1 MCTGVLLW
9 RQAAALDNAV
19 EVFAGDAAALCAS
32 SLCAVCRGLPAVP
45 QVSALFAVDAPG
57 EVVLPSCV
65 LLDPAAI
72 TSLLSECITPR

>member
-1 MCTGVLLW
+1 
-9 RQAAALDNAV
+9 
-19 EVFAGDAAALCAS
+19 
-32 SLCAVCRGLPAVP
+32 VP